1 MYADESGCAVYAV
14 YGCGQMYAKMLG
26 MWASI
31 HGCVHDDANWCE
43 RICAMGVWVCG
54 YVQMNFLCFLFDML
68 GFLVFRYI

>member
-31 HGCVHDDANWCE
+31 HGCLHDDANWCE
-43 RICAMGVWVCG
+43 RICAMGVWVWAC
-54 YVQMNFLCFLFDML
+54 VFLFDML
-68 GFLVFRYI
+68 GFLFFCYI